1 MLRYECHSHTACVV
15 VVVVL
20 VGTGIKAQ
28 SLIPLVTVNMEYA
41 HVAKEKGGGGGE
53 NTVPAIVKNTKILK
67 R

>member
-1 MLRYECHSHTACVV
+1 MLRYECHSHTAYVVV

-28 SLIPLVTVNMEYA
+28 SLIPLVTVNMEHA
-41 HVAKEKGGGGGE
+41 HVAKKKGGE

>member
-1 MLRYECHSHTACVV
+1 MLRYECHFHTAYVV

-41 HVAKEKGGGGGE
+41 HVAKEKGGGGE
-53 NTVPAIVKNTKILK
+53 KTQCQ